1 MDTLVEAR
9 GVQHAIGTRAILTGL
24 ALTIARGEVVG
35 VAGPNGAGKST
46 RGRLLLGFATPTAG
60 TIAIDGVD
68 PATHRSA
75 HGVGFLHEDG
85 GRGWEHATPRALLS
99 LHFDDAEGISRD
111 PICRALG
118 IAPLLD
124 RRVATLSKGQWRAV
138 QLAMALVPRTPF
150 VLLDEPE
157 AGLDPGA
164 QGRLHEVIAMRVSS
178 GAAILMLSHHLD
190 SLAVVAGRIHLLVQ
204 GRFHDRFDPAGMN
217 MAALRLRY
225 IRGVEAALAGARP
238 DATVVARDDA
248 STGTPI
254 PRGTS

>member
-9 GVQHAIGTRAILTGL
+9 GVQHAIGARVILTGL
-24 ALTIARGEVVG
+24 DLTIAPGEVIG

-46 RGRLLLGFATPTAG
+46 LGRLLLGYVTPTAG
-60 TIAIDGVD
+60 TITIDGVD
-68 PATHRSA
+68 PAANRQA
-75 HGVGFLHEDG
+75 HGGGFLHEDG

-99 LHFDDAEGISRD
+99 LHLDDAEAIPRD
-111 PICRALG
+111 PICRILRVDSF
-118 IAPLLD
+118 LD

-164 QGRLHEVIAMRVSS
+164 QGRLHEVIAMRATA
-178 GAAILMLSHHLD
+178 GTGILMLSHHLD

-204 GRFHDRFDPAGMN
+204 GRFHDRFDPGGMSVS
-217 MAALRLRY
+217 ALRLRY
-225 IRGVEAALAGARP
+225 VRGVDAALAAGG
-238 DATVVARDDA
+238 
-248 STGTPI
+248 TGPSI
-254 PRGTS
+254 HGGTS